1 MYKSSAVVIVGL
13 IFGVCFVHV
22 DCEIFSA
29 IEKLE
34 QLFRSERIFIRELE
48 KFAKNV
54 DDDYIHRK
62 LKAWKLEHNS
72 INETDIWRYI
82 TNPLNAFL
90 MIKRSTADIGL
101 IENRFGKRSDEFLH
115 NIRRLQPEALDL
127 TGAVDGLLRLQFFY
141 KLKTVDI
148 ANGIIDGVPTRS
160 PLSIHDLFVI
170 GEEALKV
177 ETDDLALEYLSMVW
191 KQLKQGLDID
201 NEINEEEL
209 LLVLIHTYTRVS
221 SNREALEMIK
231 ELKRKYP
238 QTATMFSVTE
248 KMLINE
254 LKKSNGSSQNVL
266 DPFANNFLRDG
277 KYTDSK
283 DRILNSQV
291 CRGDEPKSTSKLYCR
306 YASTNAFSQLAR
318 FKIEEANLE
327 PYILLFIDVVSND
340 EIKFLKAASKRKQG
354 PGTIRE
360 SSLLST
366 HRIAQVAWHYK
377 YEHKFFRTLSRRIED
392 MTGLSQKTAEPLQ
405 TQNYGIGG
413 HYSSHWDFYEKSE
426 KPVKENGNRIATVLF
441 YLSDVEKGGG
451 TVFPFLNL
459 RVLPRKGAAVF
470 WHNLSPCGAYDFLTR
485 HSACPVLLGSK
496 WVANAWIREHG
507 NEFRRPCFRDEMY
520 DDKRR
525 EQMLYEQFY

>member
-1 MYKSSAVVIVGL
+1 
-13 IFGVCFVHV
+13 
-22 DCEIFSA
+22 
-29 IEKLE
+29 
-34 QLFRSERIFIRELE
+34 
-48 KFAKNV
+48 
-54 DDDYIHRK
+54 
-62 LKAWKLEHNS
+62 
-72 INETDIWRYI
+72 
-82 TNPLNAFL
+82 

-177 ETDDLALEYLSMVW
+177 ETDDLALEYLSLVW

-248 KMLINE
+248 KMLMNE

-291 CRGDEPKSTSKLYCR
+291 CRGDEPKSTSKLYCS

-377 YEHKFFRTLSRRIED
+377 YEHKFFRTLSRRIEVR
-392 MTGLSQKTAEPLQ
+392 TSL
-405 TQNYGIGG
+405 
-413 HYSSHWDFYEKSE
+413 
-426 KPVKENGNRIATVLF
+426 
-441 YLSDVEKGGG
+441 
-451 TVFPFLNL
+451 
-459 RVLPRKGAAVF
+459 
-470 WHNLSPCGAYDFLTR
+470 
-485 HSACPVLLGSK
+485 
-496 WVANAWIREHG
+496 
-507 NEFRRPCFRDEMY
+507 
-520 DDKRR
+520 
-525 EQMLYEQFY
+525 